1 MICSVQDVHFSGS
14 FGVNTK
20 KGGGMRVLLVYL
32 WQSLL
37 GYYSNGDF
45 NVANNGEP
53 LFSSNS
59 AYNGFGR
66 REFL

>member
-1 MICSVQDVHFSGS
+1 
-14 FGVNTK
+14 
-20 KGGGMRVLLVYL
+20 MRVLLVYL